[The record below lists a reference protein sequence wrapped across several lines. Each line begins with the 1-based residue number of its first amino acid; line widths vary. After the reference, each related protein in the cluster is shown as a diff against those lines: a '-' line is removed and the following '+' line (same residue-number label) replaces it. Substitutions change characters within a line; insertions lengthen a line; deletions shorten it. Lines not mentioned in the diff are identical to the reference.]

1 MGVLLPAS
9 VRSGVACEVPVTA
22 TEGKPVSSQYL
33 YKSQSVMIR
42 TAFALSLAASLHLGV
57 FRVLLNRLPCE
68 LIMASLAARSLGLL
82 NIQRH
87 LQESHFE
94 STGAM
99 QLSSGAGVSDV
110 VVSVRSGAERDG
122 CGRSLGG
129 RCSGNR
135 QKAANHETRL

>member
-1 MGVLLPAS
+1 MKSDL
-9 VRSGVACEVPVTA
+9 CN
-22 TEGKPVSSQYL
+22 
-33 YKSQSVMIR
+33 SQSVMIR
-42 TAFALSLAASLHLGV
+42 TAFALGLAASLHLGV
-57 FRVLLNRLPCE
+57 FRVLHLDGLPCE

-99 QLSSGAGVSDV
+99 QLSGGVGVSD

-122 CGRSLGG
+122 CGR
-129 RCSGNR
+129 
-135 QKAANHETRL
+135 